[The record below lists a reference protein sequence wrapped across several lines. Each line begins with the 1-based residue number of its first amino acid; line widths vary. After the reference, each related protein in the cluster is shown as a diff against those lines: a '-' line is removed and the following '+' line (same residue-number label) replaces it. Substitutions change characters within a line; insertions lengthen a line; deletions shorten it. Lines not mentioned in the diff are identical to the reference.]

1 MRKGVG
7 GKQGK
12 SSIETALDF
21 SEQPT
26 STIEGSIPNQ
36 RSQAQPKLRSKGS
49 PDPGVPQAST
59 STLLNEKRVFRM
71 IGPMGF
77 WCFF

>member
-12 SSIETALDF
+12 SSVETSLDL
-21 SEQPT
+21 SDQPT
-26 STIEGSIPNQ
+26 SAIEGSIPNQ
-36 RSQAQPKLRSKGS
+36 RGQAESNLRGKGS
-49 PDPGVPQAST
+49 PDPGTPQAST
-59 STLLNEKRVFRM
+59 SALLSDKRAFRM
-71 IGPMGF
+71 IGPMRF